1 MIGNWTIYLLK
12 GATYEAT
19 INMTGVAD
27 IATATEWRVRCVD
40 EAGNAIFTASS
51 VGASPMLVSLTSSS
65 YRLTI
70 PAATTSTMDIEAGY
84 YDFEICWT
92 GGVVRRYI
100 ARGNVQVIQKA
111 GA

>member
-19 INMTGVAD
+19 ITMSGVAD

-51 VGASPMLVSLTSSS
+51 VGASPMLVSLTTSS

-70 PAATTSTMDIEAGY
+70 PAATTATMDVEAGY
-84 YDFEICWT
+84 YDFEVLWT
-92 GGVVRRYI
+92 GGTVRRYI
-100 ARGNVQVIQKA
+100 ARGNVQVIAKA
-111 GA
+111 GT